1 MLRFCPANRRR
12 LIVSSYVAWF
22 LFSKRTTLANTD
34 GARRMESPRRRG
46 HRQAKD
52 RQEQLA
58 RGVSVV
64 QHGVSAL
71 MQLAHMMDEEFVLA
85 ADKIASMRG
94 NLIVCGIGKAGLIG
108 RKIAATFSST
118 GTRAHFLHP
127 SEALH
132 GDLGCVGPNDVVL
145 VLSNSG
151 TSQEIVDLLPH
162 LSRRA
167 SSMIAVTSK
176 INSPLAQAADITLV
190 IPNCSEACRLNLA
203 PTTSTLAMLAL
214 GDALAMLV
222 SENKEFGQEDFA
234 ELHPGGALGL
244 RLASVDELMRPL
256 DECRVCHQ
264 DSSIRQ
270 MLVETARPGR
280 RTGAVMV
287 ENDQHVLVGIFTD
300 SDLTRFLGKHVQAD
314 LDSPLHAVMTC
325 EFSAICAGAKLS
337 EAIEILSQRRISE
350 LPVVNQFDQA
360 IGLIDITDLIG
371 LEPNLGAMDHTAT
384 RRIDHDAPPA
394 SLRIFGSTL

>member
-1 MLRFCPANRRR
+1 
-12 LIVSSYVAWF
+12 
-22 LFSKRTTLANTD
+22 
-34 GARRMESPRRRG
+34 MESPRRRG
-46 HRQAKD
+46 LRQAKD
-52 RQEQLA
+52 RQEQLS

-85 ADKIASMRG
+85 ADKLAALRG

-108 RKIAATFSST
+108 RKIAATFSSM

-151 TSQEIVDLLPH
+151 TTQEILDLLPH
-162 LSRRA
+162 LTRRA
-167 SSMIAVTSK
+167 SSLIAMTSK
-176 INSPLAQAADITLV
+176 INSPLAQAADITLL
-190 IPNCSEACRLNLA
+190 IPNCPEACRLNLA

-214 GDALAMLV
+214 GDALAILV

-234 ELHPGGALGL
+234 RLHPGGALGQ
-244 RLASVDELMRPL
+244 RLALVDELMRPL
-256 DECRVCHQ
+256 DECRVCNENT
-264 DSSIRQ
+264 SIRQ

-287 ENDQHVLVGIFTD
+287 QSDDRTLVGIFTD
-300 SDLTRFLGKHVQAD
+300 SDLTRFLGKHTSAD
-314 LDSPLHAVMTC
+314 LDSPLHEVMTRR
-325 EFSAICAGAKLS
+325 FSAICSGAKLS
-337 EAIEILSQRRISE
+337 EAIEILSQRKISE
-350 LPVVNQFDQA
+350 LPVVNPMDQA
-360 IGLIDITDLIG
+360 VGLIDITDLIG
-371 LEPNLGAMDHTAT
+371 LEPAVGFGET
-384 RRIDHDAPPA
+384 IDPPA
-394 SLRIFGSTL
+394 SLRIFGSTI

>member
-1 MLRFCPANRRR
+1 MQDDWKSISER
-12 LIVSSYVAWF
+12 F
-22 LFSKRTTLANTD
+22 LFGNYYDFANTD
-34 GARRMESPRRRG
+34 IAQRMESPRRRG
-46 HRQAKD
+46 LRQAKD

-71 MQLAHMMDEEFVLA
+71 MQLAHMMDDEFVLA
-85 ADKIASMRG
+85 ADKLTTMRG
-94 NLIVCGIGKAGLIG
+94 SLIVCGIGKAGLIG

-132 GDLGCVGPNDVVL
+132 GDLGCIGPNDVVM

-151 TSQEIVDLLPH
+151 SSQEIVDLLPH
-162 LSRRA
+162 LVRRA
-167 SSMIAVTSK
+167 SSMIAITSK
-176 INSPLAQAADITLV
+176 INSPLAQAADITLL
-190 IPNCSEACRLNLA
+190 IPNCTEACRLNLA

-214 GDALAMLV
+214 GDALAILV

-234 ELHPGGALGL
+234 QLHPGGALGL

-256 DECRVCHQ
+256 DECRVCNQ
-264 DSSIRQ
+264 NISIRQ

-287 ENDQHVLVGIFTD
+287 ENDEHTLVGIFTD
-300 SDLTRFLGKHVQAD
+300 SDLTRFLGKHAATD
-314 LDSPLHAVMTC
+314 LDCPLHEVMTRR
-325 EFSAICAGAKLS
+325 FSAICSGAKLS
-337 EAIEILSQRRISE
+337 EAIEILSNRKISE
-350 LPVVNQFDQA
+350 LPVVNHFDQA

-371 LEPNLGAMDHTAT
+371 LEPSSGVSEA
-384 RRIDHDAPPA
+384 ISSPA

>member
-1 MLRFCPANRRR
+1 MHC
-12 LIVSSYVAWF
+12 F
-22 LFSKRTTLANTD
+22 LFDQIFVFANTD
-34 GARRMESPRRRG
+34 VARRMESPRRRVL
-46 HRQAKD
+46 RQAKD

-71 MQLAHMMDEEFVLA
+71 MQLAHMMDDEFVLA

-94 NLIVCGIGKAGLIG
+94 SLIVCGIGKAGLIG

-132 GDLGCVGPNDVVL
+132 GDLGCIGPNDIVL

-151 TSQEIVDLLPH
+151 RTQEIVELLPH
-162 LSRRA
+162 LSARA
-167 SSMIAVTSK
+167 SSVIAITSK
-176 INSPLAQAADITLV
+176 INSPLAQASDFTLV
-190 IPNCSEACRLNLA
+190 IPNCPEACRWNLA
-203 PTTSTLAMLAL
+203 PTTSTLSMLAL
-214 GDALAMLV
+214 GDALAILV

-234 ELHPGGALGL
+234 QLHPGGSLGL
-244 RLASVDELMRPL
+244 RLASVDELMRPRH
-256 DECRVCHQ
+256 ECRVCNQ
-264 DSSIRQ
+264 NTTLRQ
-270 MLVETARPGR
+270 MLVETSRPGR

-287 ENDQHVLVGIFTD
+287 ENDHHALVGIFTD
-300 SDLTRFLGKHVQAD
+300 SDLTRFLGKNQNTD
-314 LDSPLHAVMTC
+314 LDCPLHEVMTKK
-325 EFSAICAGAKLS
+325 FSAICTGAKLS
-337 EAIEILSQRRISE
+337 EAIEILSSRKISE
-350 LPVVNQFDQA
+350 LPVVNHIDQA

-371 LEPNLGAMDHTAT
+371 LEPAACIPEPL
-384 RRIDHDAPPA
+384 APSA

>member
-1 MLRFCPANRRR
+1 MHCF
-12 LIVSSYVAWF
+12 WF
-22 LFSKRTTLANTD
+22 VEGFVFANTD
-34 GARRMESPRRRG
+34 VARCMESPRRRG
-46 HRQAKD
+46 LRQAKD

-118 GTRAHFLHP
+118 GTRSHFLHP

-132 GDLGCVGPNDVVL
+132 GDLGCIGPNDVML

-151 TSQEIVDLLPH
+151 ATPEIVELLPH

-167 SSMIAVTSK
+167 SSVIAITSK
-176 INSPLAQAADITLV
+176 INSPLAQASDITLV
-190 IPNCSEACRLNLA
+190 IPNCPEACRLNLA

-214 GDALAMLV
+214 GDALAILV

-234 ELHPGGALGL
+234 RLHPGGALGL

-256 DECRVCHQ
+256 EECRVCNQNTTLRH
-264 DSSIRQ
+264 

-287 ENDQHVLVGIFTD
+287 ENDQHALVGIFTD
-300 SDLTRFLGKHVQAD
+300 SDLTRFLGKHQSAD
-314 LDSPLHAVMTC
+314 LDCPLHEVMTRK
-325 EFSAICAGAKLS
+325 FSAICSGAKLS
-337 EAIEILSQRRISE
+337 EAIEILSSRKISE
-350 LPVVNQFDQA
+350 LPVVNHFDQP

-371 LEPNLGAMDHTAT
+371 LEPLVGTME
-384 RRIDHDAPPA
+384 PVA
-394 SLRIFGSTL
+394 SSASIRIFGSTL